1 MKYHGE
7 AIKSVLVTLELP
19 AKVETLD
26 EFLAVMKD
34 ALIDTRAYAGCEKV
48 ATYVEQDTG
57 NVFLVEHWESAQHQV
72 AYMGWR
78 METGLMDAIGGFLAG
93 APVARTFDIKSDI

>member
-1 MKYHGE
+1 M
-7 AIKSVLVTLELP
+7 SVLVILELP

-26 EFLAVMKD
+26 EFLAVMND
-34 ALIDTRAYAGCEKV
+34 ALIDTRAYAGLEKV
-48 ATYVEQDTG
+48 ASYAEQDTS
-57 NVFLVEHWESAQHQV
+57 NVFLVERWESAQHQV

-93 APVARTFDIKSDI
+93 PPVARTFDVKSDISQR